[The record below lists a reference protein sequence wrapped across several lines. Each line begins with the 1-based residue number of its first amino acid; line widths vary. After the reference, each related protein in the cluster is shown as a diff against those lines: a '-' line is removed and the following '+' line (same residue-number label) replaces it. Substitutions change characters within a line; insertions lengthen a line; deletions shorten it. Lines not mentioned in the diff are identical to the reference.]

1 MNGVM
6 NFIIVGA
13 TMNVHRQKQR
23 HITVIV
29 KTKMIDTKMM
39 SGMSQ
44 LALSSN

>member
-1 MNGVM
+1 MNGAT

-23 HITVIV
+23 HIIMIV

-39 SGMSQ
+39 SGMSH
-44 LALSSN
+44 LEF